1 MAELDLFYK
10 GSKKFYLG
18 HPKIHTHIVV
28 GQRGRG
34 KTTFKLQETIAR
46 SLDNALLGYPKPNKF
61 IFLRRS
67 DEQLALALQKGL
79 LSAIKTIPEYRD
91 KLMGFEY
98 ERVWRDEFI
107 IGNGKVELPIGYV
120 SDLNNVKGLAVE
132 DADNLIFDEFIE
144 AQRCKYKGG
153 AGGMGEPE
161 LLARLDETVFRRRE
175 NWITLLGNFDSP
187 TNPYNEYFKIPY
199 GVQRWSNKARGILYE
214 VDYSDDTKV
223 DKEQT
228 TTGKR
233 WAGTAYSDYSNGNV
247 ALGSIDEDL
256 LVDKPAHAQ
265 LMYNVKIGKDIIT
278 IWQDPNNFMTY
289 VHDNYKMDQNK
300 PIYIVMSQD
309 MVVNGLFVNYNSDFL
324 RLMRLRYGRGC
335 VRFNSQKTATL
346 FNLMISLNK

>member
-1 MAELDLFYK
+1 MAEKDLYYK

-18 HPKIHTHIVV
+18 HPKIHTHIVA

-34 KTTFKLQETIAR
+34 KTTFKLQEAISRA
-46 SLDNALLGYPKPNKF
+46 LDDQISNTPQGKKF

-67 DEQLALALQKGL
+67 DEQLELALKKGL
-79 LSAIKTIPEYRD
+79 LTAILTIPEYAV
-91 KLMGFEY
+91 KLHGFKY
-98 ERVWRDEFI
+98 ERVWKDAFLI
-107 IGNGKVELPIGYV
+107 SNGEVELPIGYV

-144 AQRCKYKGG
+144 AERSKYKGG
-153 AGGMGEPE
+153 NGGLGEPE

-214 VDYSDDTKV
+214 VDYSEDTKL

-228 TTGKR
+228 TTGIR
-233 WAGTAYSDYSNGNV
+233 WAGTAYSAYSTGNV
-247 ALGSIDEDL
+247 ALGSIDDAL
-256 LVDKPAHAQ
+256 LINKPPHAK

-278 IWQDPNNFMTY
+278 IWQDENTFMTY
-289 VHDNYKMDQNK
+289 VHDDYKMDPYK
-300 PIYIVMSQD
+300 PVYVVMSQD